1 MKHPKGKKIGVVLGL
16 SIKKLYCLI
25 AEKKDYYHKITNE
38 KAKTDKISEIV
49 GRGREEAWVE
59 TKQFGGGCR
68 EIKSNN
74 TRDGDRLWS

>member
-16 SIKKLYCLI
+16 SIKNIYCLI
-25 AEKKDYYHKITNE
+25 AEKQDYYHKIKNE

-59 TKQFGGGCR
+59 TK
-68 EIKSNN
+68 
-74 TRDGDRLWS
+74 